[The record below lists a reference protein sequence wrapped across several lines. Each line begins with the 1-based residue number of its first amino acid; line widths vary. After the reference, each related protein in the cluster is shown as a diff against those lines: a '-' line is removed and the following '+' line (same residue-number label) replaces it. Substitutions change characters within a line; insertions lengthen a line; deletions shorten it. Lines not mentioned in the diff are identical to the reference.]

1 MYLMISSLI
10 NKKQPNLPNL
20 RKEYNK
26 ANTRL
31 TVKNT
36 TKITLTQF
44 EERLYEK
51 VSFSCGDHHKKII
64 LTQTEER
71 LKIRKI
77 PVSSGKHHKKIKLTQ
92 IEEKLTEKI
101 LFSCEKHHKKSN

>member
-1 MYLMISSLI
+1 M
-10 NKKQPNLPNL
+10 
-20 RKEYNK
+20 
-26 ANTRL
+26 
-31 TVKNT
+31 KNI

-51 VSFSCGDHHKKII
+51 VSFGCGDHHKKII

-92 IEEKLTEKI
+92 IDGKLTEKI
-101 LFSCEKHHKKSN
+101 LFSCGKHHKKIKLTQIEEKRLRKSRTVMETSQKIKLTQTDCK